1 MNLRLQYIWYITI
14 FAGVIVLCEQLLHFQ
29 TLYKQKKSIYTHEQ
43 NAQIRNTIDEF
54 NAKSTNVEK
63 TGNILS
69 FDAKNNILSYLKE
82 GNISRY
88 QLDSRDN
95 ISEIRTRAVY
105 DLKDPE
111 LWTLSNFYQY
121 LQAKQDSSSIQSLV
135 IQFFIQDST
144 DKIKDAYPKQVKQL
158 PSSFEYSVP
167 LGFISKD
174 TLFATYHYPV
184 TLFLQAASWQITII
198 ILIATIL
205 ILCIINLYLSFRN
218 EKRSRENQEQ
228 YIHHIVHDLKRPV
241 ENQIKANYLL
251 RHLQGE
257 AQAKIIEQ
265 RERESKEMLRSINR
279 MLLQSTDAHGLR
291 LNPKEFNLQEM
302 IETLAQPDR
311 WSVEEGKRFHIR
323 SRFLVSDKMITGD
336 PNFLHAVFQNLIDNS
351 LKYSKEQTEII
362 ITCSDSGDKHVRIE
376 IKDNGLGISPEAL
389 KHIFERYHRG
399 DHQGNKKIKGHGQ
412 GLYYVRQ
419 IIKAHRGKI
428 NIESTLGEGTTIIIT
443 LPKNIKKKNH

>member
-1 MNLRLQYIWYITI
+1 M
-14 FAGVIVLCEQLLHFQ
+14 
-29 TLYKQKKSIYTHEQ
+29 
-43 NAQIRNTIDEF
+43 
-54 NAKSTNVEK
+54 
-63 TGNILS
+63 
-69 FDAKNNILSYLKE
+69 
-82 GNISRY
+82 
-88 QLDSRDN
+88 
-95 ISEIRTRAVY
+95 
-105 DLKDPE
+105 
-111 LWTLSNFYQY
+111 
-121 LQAKQDSSSIQSLV
+121 
-135 IQFFIQDST
+135 
-144 DKIKDAYPKQVKQL
+144 
-158 PSSFEYSVP
+158 
-167 LGFISKD
+167 
-174 TLFATYHYPV
+174 
-184 TLFLQAASWQITII
+184 QAANWQITII

-205 ILCIINLYLSFRN
+205 ILCIINLYLSFRD

-311 WSVEEGKRFHIR
+311 WSVEEGKGFHIR

-362 ITCSDSGDKHVRIE
+362 ITCSDSGDKHVRVE
-376 IKDNGLGISPEAL
+376 IKTTDWGLA
-389 KHIFERYHRG
+389 
-399 DHQGNKKIKGHGQ
+399 
-412 GLYYVRQ
+412 
-419 IIKAHRGKI
+419 
-428 NIESTLGEGTTIIIT
+428 
-443 LPKNIKKKNH
+443 PKP